1 MALGIQTKRKLAAS
15 AQPAR
20 KKAKT
25 ERLSANDLPW
35 KVIHRTDE
43 AGVDSGLEG
52 IMELEEV
59 EGVEVL
65 YEETEAGRVAR
76 FHVRLLFFSAQ
87 RI

>member
-1 MALGIQTKRKLAAS
+1 MVMGIKTKRKTSTL

-43 AGVDSGLEG
+43 AGVDTGMEG

-59 EGVEVL
+59 EGVEVV
-65 YEETEAGRVAR
+65 YEETEAGRVAK
-76 FHVRLLFFSAQ
+76 FHVILLFMATKPS
-87 RI
+87 